1 MQGNLVPEK
10 THPQVAARLERLP
23 FSGFHKRLLVMGGLG
38 YSFDAMD
45 GAIIAFVLPVLIGL
59 WGLSNVDAGI
69 IASATYIGYFFGALV
84 AGTAGDL
91 IGRRI
96 IMMWALAIF
105 CIASFASAFATSWP
119 VFFGL
124 RVIAGFGIGAESVII
139 APFLSEFVAS
149 RYRGSFVGS
158 LAGFFSFGFLGAAVL
173 GYLLVPAAD
182 WGWQLAI
189 VITALP
195 IVLLLWWR
203 KALPESPRWLESE
216 GRYKEADAILSTI
229 EQEVSQQ
236 QGHPL
241 PALEVDV
248 SASEP
253 PQAEVKEK
261 SIASNFAALWS
272 PGMAK
277 ITAMTWLL
285 WTSITFS
292 YYSFFT
298 WIPTLLVQSGMT
310 ITQSFGY
317 SLGIYAAQIP
327 GYYSAAYFNERIGRR
342 STIVSYLLLG
352 SLSAVG
358 LATASSDG
366 QAITASIFLS
376 LFMNGTYAGVY
387 AYTAEIFPTAIRT
400 TGAGVASAIGRL
412 SAICAPVLVGIIFP
426 VWGFAG
432 VFGIT
437 TVVLLIGALA
447 VIFLGVS
454 TKGRSLE
461 AIAANEHSAAATPRE
476 TAFLHKPN
484 AAEKSNE
491 MREPNV

>member
-1 MQGNLVPEK
+1 MSQI
-10 THPQVAARLERLP
+10 AARLERLP

-59 WGLSNVDAGI
+59 WSLSNFDAGI
-69 IASATYIGYFFGALV
+69 VASATYIGYFFGALV
-84 AGTAGDL
+84 SGMAGDL

-105 CIASFASAFATSWP
+105 CLASLASAFATSWP

-124 RVIAGFGIGAESVII
+124 RIIAGFGIGAESVII

-195 IVLLLWWR
+195 IFLLLWWR

-216 GRYKEADAILSTI
+216 GRHKEADAVLLAI

-236 QGHPL
+236 QRHPL
-241 PALEVDV
+241 PEVEITATAV
-248 SASEP
+248 ETN
-253 PQAEVKEK
+253 QAAVESK
-261 SIASNFAALWS
+261 SVGKNLAALWS
-272 PGMAK
+272 PGMAR
-277 ITAMTWLL
+277 ITTMTWLL

-310 ITQSFGY
+310 ITQSFSY

-352 SLSAVG
+352 SLSAIA
-358 LATASSDG
+358 LATSTSDA
-366 QAITASIFLS
+366 QAVTASVFLS

-387 AYTAEIFPTAIRT
+387 AYTAEVFPTAIRT

-426 VWGFAG
+426 LWGFAG
-432 VFGIT
+432 VFSVT

-447 VIFLGVS
+447 VVLLGVS

-461 AIAANEHSAAATPRE
+461 AI
-476 TAFLHKPN
+476 TADEL
-484 AAEKSNE
+484 S
-491 MREPNV
+491 